1 MNRLAFFVLLLSYSN
16 SIFAECATKDLTDPS
31 YLRSIGKENLIE
43 HFKHPRNQ
51 DSVGWCGAFASA
63 DSLSFAVG
71 EPVSALDVS
80 INQYANTEARSTN
93 LNQLSG
99 ISPNAASNVASTN
112 GYCPES
118 VIPSDQTSSSNLGQY
133 SLSEIM
139 KSFQRISDDYK
150 AKGKPQDYCLNCSSS
165 DYEKVIKPAL
175 PNVTAKMMQDV
186 LNKYNGDSL
195 ASVREL
201 LYKLC
206 AGKRKKVDLQ
216 VKTFTRGSMS
226 SRTVSSVLNEALDN
240 DAMPS
245 IGMKASYISNV
256 AEDHE
261 LVVVGRRP
269 GKNGKCQY
277 EIRNSWGRGC
287 GFYNVPDDACD
298 AGRGSIWMDEVQ
310 LQKAVDDVLIIA
322 NTGNSK
328 KKIVENNTTPRFP
341 TLTEGGEMFSSNFER
356 SVQEDE
362 QPGPVNK
369 PNHNNSFRRFNR
381 TQQNNSNNNSSNNG
395 NSVTNGNGSSET
407 SSTSENSNST
417 TTNNG
422 YDSNPFTDQS
432 YQSGDFN
439 KTFTNIFESLGNF
452 FKSFW
457 QTLASLFKY

>member
-1 MNRLAFFVLLLSYSN
+1 MNRVALLVFLILFSN
-16 SIFAECATKDLTDPS
+16 SSFAVCTTKDLTDPN

-43 HFKHPRNQ
+43 HFSRPRNQ

-80 INQYANTEARSTN
+80 INQYANTQARDTN
-93 LNQLSG
+93 LNQLNG

-133 SLSEIM
+133 SLNEIM
-139 KSFQRISDDYK
+139 NSFQRISDDYK
-150 AKGKPQDYCLNCSSS
+150 ARGKPHDYCLNCSNSE
-165 DYEKVIKPAL
+165 YEKVIKPAL
-175 PNVTAKMMQDV
+175 PNVTTKMVQDV

-206 AGKRKKVDLQ
+206 AGKRKKVNVK
-216 VKTFTRGSMS
+216 VKTFTRATMS
-226 SRTVSSVLNEALDN
+226 SSKTVSSVLNEALDS

-245 IGMKASYISNV
+245 IGMKASYISNI

-269 GKNGKCQY
+269 GKNGTCEY

-287 GFYNVPDDACD
+287 GFYNVPADACN
-298 AGRGSIWMDEVQ
+298 AGRGSIWMDEAQ
-310 LQKAVDDVLIIA
+310 LQKAVDDVLVIA
-322 NTGNSK
+322 NSANAN
-328 KKIVENNTTPRFP
+328 KKIVQENTTPRFP
-341 TLTEGGEMFSSNFER
+341 TLTEAGDMFTNHVER
-356 SVQEDE
+356 SNKEEE

-369 PNHNNSFRRFNR
+369 PSRENKFRSLNR
-381 TQQNNSNNNSSNNG
+381 NQQNNTGNNNGSPISNDNGPSDTTRVSENNNSNI
-395 NSVTNGNGSSET
+395 TK
-407 SSTSENSNST
+407 
-417 TTNNG
+417 NNG
-422 YDSNPFTDQS
+422 YDSNPFTDES
-432 YQSGDFN
+432 YKNGDFN
-439 KTFTNIFESLGNF
+439 KTFTNIFQSLGDF

-457 QTLASLFKY
+457 QTLASLFQY